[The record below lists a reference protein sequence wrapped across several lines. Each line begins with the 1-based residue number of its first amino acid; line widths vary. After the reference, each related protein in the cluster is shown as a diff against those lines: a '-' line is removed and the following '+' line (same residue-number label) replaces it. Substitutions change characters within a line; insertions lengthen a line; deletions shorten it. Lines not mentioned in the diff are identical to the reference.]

1 MKKQKGMTLVEIV
14 ISMAIYGLLAL
25 LLTEIMTC
33 VNASMRATRQLNN
46 RLSYEA
52 KFADNQLTTGAN
64 ATFSLNRHDFVIN
77 YDGGT
82 RQINDDPTA
91 ANHMDAFEWTANMFD
106 GSIVGERY
114 ATDINYRFMKFAHQG
129 ADLSSYPGPNYHLII
144 RPVAYF
150 SSDVTGSPGLTNAE
164 MQALDTRARDEIK
177 FLSEIRI
184 TNGTLVDP
192 STDADIPA
200 GDAAYTIKGAAGHT
214 YFEESDLNTDIDLF
228 VHNSSDVRLPTDRD
242 VSGIIGFQ
250 TRARNIIHV
259 QNHLGVA
266 QPDERDTD
274 IKPYSNPQVT
284 YHMYVR
290 LGESETNATYY
301 ETTVIEYNVLTGE
314 MHALPALKADDPIPV
329 HPLPTGP

>member
-82 RQINDDPTA
+82 RHINDDPTA

-129 ADLSSYPGPNYHLII
+129 ADLSSYPGPNYCLII

-150 SSDVTGSPGLTNAE
+150 SADAATLTDAE
-164 MQALDTRARDEIK
+164 MTALNNSAGDEIK
-177 FLSEIRI
+177 FLSEIRV

-214 YFEESDLNTDIDLF
+214 YFEESDLNTDIPLF

-259 QNHLGVA
+259 KDHLGHDK
-266 QPDERDTD
+266 PNERDTD
-274 IKPYSNPQVT
+274 IKPYSNPEVT

-314 MHALPALKADDPIPV
+314 MHALPALKHDDPIPV